1 MNLSWQFI
9 RAGFNSNNNADSIYG
24 TSLRSIMQLSAKPS
38 PESEPI
44 DGFVLAFAKHSPNN
58 NNQVAPLGGANT
70 QTQSSNKPANAT
82 SATTSKA
89 VSGHVAG
96 NASAIY
102 LSPRISPQQPANH
115 FYSNTYRSPQD
126 LPSYAKTQSGDSSD
140 LQWQAIQLGSQSRQ
154 HQLKNLECGTQYALK
169 IWAYN
174 KVGKGE
180 PSDLLWTSTRGK
192 GKCFLS
198 DFTLLHGDNVDR

>member
-1 MNLSWQFI
+1 
-9 RAGFNSNNNADSIYG
+9 
-24 TSLRSIMQLSAKPS
+24 MQLSTKPS
-38 PESEPI
+38 AESEPI
-44 DGFVLAFAKHSPNN
+44 DGFVLAFAKHSPNTSSK
-58 NNQVAPLGGANT
+58 QVAAQAGVVNIQQAQNKA
-70 QTQSSNKPANAT
+70 SNLT
-82 SATTSKA
+82 SATAGKTA
-89 VSGHVAG
+89 SGHIAG

-102 LSPRISPQQPANH
+102 LSPRISQQSPANS
-115 FYSNTYRSPQD
+115 FYSNTYRSQPD
-126 LPSYAKTQSGDSSD
+126 LASYSRTQSGDSSD

-192 GKCFLS
+192 GKCLATY
-198 DFTLLHGDNVDR
+198 FTSGAHCE